1 MVWDVSLL
9 QLKSATCMI
18 MRRNAEKND
27 NLRKLMKITIER
39 KSFKDDVGI
48 QNFQELEAGEG
59 PNFLKLK

>member
-9 QLKSATCMI
+9 QLNSATCMI

>member
-1 MVWDVSLL
+1 
-9 QLKSATCMI
+9 MI